1 MSEVD
6 LRTKAYSLYLGN
18 EINLNKCGTE
28 LLKLMTDFYSESL
41 ENLIDLTDLT
51 DLSASEKALGSK
63 LNEKSDLVDSI
74 LEEMVK
80 SKNDSKLCIEQVSAE
95 NIRCESEFSQA
106 ECGATQFDSLNI
118 CYENKLNQME
128 YVATQINSLCD
139 FVNSAE

>member
-6 LRTKAYSLYLGN
+6 LRTKAYSLYLKN
-18 EINLNKCGTE
+18 EVNFSECGTK
-28 LLKLMTDFYSESL
+28 LLKLITDFSNEILKDFDDYGY
-41 ENLIDLTDLT
+41 I
-51 DLSASEKALGSK
+51 SASKKELASK
-63 LNEKSDLVDSI
+63 LNEKDELVDSI
-74 LEEMVK
+74 LEEMAK

-95 NIRCESEFSQA
+95 NIRCESEFSQD
-106 ECGATQFDSLNI
+106 ECGATQVDSLNI

>member
-51 DLSASEKALGSK
+51 DLTGLI
-63 LNEKSDLVDSI
+63 LN
-74 LEEMVK
+74 
-80 SKNDSKLCIEQVSAE
+80 
-95 NIRCESEFSQA
+95 
-106 ECGATQFDSLNI
+106 
-118 CYENKLNQME
+118 
-128 YVATQINSLCD
+128 
-139 FVNSAE
+139 